1 MPTYP
6 IRPLAS
12 TARLIALGG
21 CVLAACQS
29 AGSAVGEMEISES
42 SRIRSQPAQL
52 PRGDTAPVA
61 VGIRTPGDT
70 TEFSVLIAG
79 RGAGLLRQWPDTA
92 GTIGTSFTYD
102 EQGYGPSLTQT
113 LRLDAAGIP
122 IGMLLVGT
130 NYLHGTVRE
139 SITPGPGTRVTWRN
153 DHAAGRVTPGVGYY
167 LPLETMPSDV
177 AALARAL
184 VLSKTKTLP
193 LLPDGMVR
201 LTAGTPRT
209 VYGGDLTLRI
219 TPYEISGLGLTAER
233 VWLDA
238 DHRLFSTATSRYRVI
253 RRGFEAVVPMLV
265 DAEREASAGR
275 HGALARRLSRQPR
288 GPVAFV
294 HVRLFDAV
302 ATTMRRAQTLVVQ
315 GERVIASG
323 ADGSVAIPANA
334 EVIDGSGKTLLPGLW
349 DMHAQVT
356 DDDGLMHLAAG
367 VTTVRDLSNGT
378 DDLLA
383 RRNRFDHGTLLGPRV
398 IMAGIIDG
406 AGALAGPTPVLVATR
421 DAARA
426 AVDGYADRGYE
437 EVTVSPSLDPQLF
450 QTIAR
455 TAHQRGLRVSAQVPF
470 GMTAEQLVRAGA
482 DELQHVNALFLSFLT
497 DSAVDTR
504 TPARLTEVARRAGS
518 IDMRSEAVA
527 RFIQLLKERAVVVDP
542 TLNIFEGMLTFR
554 SGVLNDATLPV
565 AQRMPPVARRAL
577 LAGGLPVTAALEP
590 VYKASFMNME
600 RLVRRLHDAG
610 VPIVA
615 GSDAMAGFSLHR
627 ELELYSEAG
636 IPNLDILHIAT
647 LGAAKVM
654 KKDAERGSLAV
665 GRVADLVLV
674 DGDPSQR
681 MRDLRRMEL
690 VMKGGVIYIP
700 DSLYAAVGV
709 KPAPRKG
716 AIPSRELRAQDVV
729 CRGAAA
735 VAKRGEPAPLNCT
748 VIDSSGA
755 HNRRP
760 ARPKTP

>member
-1 MPTYP
+1 MTQFP
-6 IRPLAS
+6 IRPFAS
-12 TARLIALGG
+12 SVRLIALGG
-21 CVLAACQS
+21 LALAACKS
-29 AGSAVGEMEISES
+29 AGSPGTETEISES
-42 SRIRSQPAQL
+42 SRIRSQPVEL
-52 PRGDTAPVA
+52 PRRDSTPVALGTPTTGDTL
-61 VGIRTPGDT
+61 
-70 TEFSVLIAG
+70 EFSVLIAG
-79 RGAGLLRQWPDTA
+79 RPAGRLRQWPVTG
-92 GTIGTSFTYD
+92 GTIGTSFIYG

-113 LRLDAAGIP
+113 LRLDTAGIP

-130 NYLHGTVRE
+130 KYLHGTVRE

-153 DHAAGRVTPGVGYY
+153 DNAAGRVTPGVGYY

-193 LLPDGMVR
+193 LLPDGVVR
-201 LTAGTPRT
+201 LTAGMPRT
-209 VYGGDLTLRI
+209 AHGGDLTLRI
-219 TPYEISGLGLTAER
+219 IPYDISGLGLTAER

-238 DHRLFSTATSRYRVI
+238 DHRLFASATNGYRVI
-253 RRGFEAVVPMLV
+253 RRGFEAVVPLLI

-275 HGALARRLSRQPR
+275 HAALARRLSRQPR

-294 HVRLFDAV
+294 HVSLFDAE
-302 ATTMRRAQTLVVQ
+302 ATTMRRSQTLVVQ

-323 ADGSVAIPANA
+323 ADGSVAIPADA
-334 EVIDGSGKTLLPGLW
+334 EVIDGSGKSLLPGLW
-349 DMHAQVT
+349 DMHVRVT

-367 VTTVRDLSNGT
+367 VTTVRDLANGT

-383 RRNRFDHGTLLGPRV
+383 RRKRFNDGTLLGPRV
-398 IMAGIIDG
+398 IMAGLIDG
-406 AGALAGPTPVLVATR
+406 PGSLAGPAPVLVATR

-455 TAHQRGLRVSAQVPF
+455 TAHQRGLRVSGDVLF
-470 GMTAEQLVRAGA
+470 GMTAEQMVRAGA
-482 DELQHVNALFLSFLT
+482 DELQHVHALFLNFLT
-497 DSAVDTR
+497 DSAIDTR
-504 TPARLTEVARRAGS
+504 TPARMTEVARRAGS
-518 IDMRSEAVA
+518 IDVRSEAVA
-527 RFIQLLKERAVVVDP
+527 RFIQLLKERNVVVDP
-542 TLNIFEGMLTFR
+542 ALNIFEGMLTYR

-565 AQRMPPVARRAL
+565 AQRMPPVARRSL
-577 LAGGLPVTAALEP
+577 LAGGLPVTPALEP
-590 VYKASFMNME
+590 LYKASFINMQ

-636 IPNLDILHIAT
+636 IPNLDILRIAT
-647 LGAAKVM
+647 LGAATVM
-654 KKDAERGSLAV
+654 KRDGERGSLAV

-735 VAKRGEPAPLNCT
+735 VTKRGEPAPLNCS

-755 HNRRP
+755 RNRRP
-760 ARPKTP
+760 ARPKKP